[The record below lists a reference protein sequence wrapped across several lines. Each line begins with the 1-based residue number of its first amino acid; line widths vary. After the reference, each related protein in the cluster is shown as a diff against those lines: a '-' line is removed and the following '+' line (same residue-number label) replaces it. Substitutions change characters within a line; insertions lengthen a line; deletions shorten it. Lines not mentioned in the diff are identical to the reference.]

1 MTTKSLS
8 RSKSRDEK
16 TISKTQARRP
26 AFFLNKYR
34 IFGKKDSEIMTLR
47 KQFFFVLVFVC
58 QLVLAQNDTIVLK
71 DVQVSDL
78 HLTTYSGSLSV
89 QKLNDSI
96 ISKNQ
101 SSLTSLLNYNSVVY
115 FKENGLG
122 MVSSPSFRGTT
133 AQQTAVIWNGI
144 NINSQFNGQTD
155 FNTITTR
162 NYNSVTVR
170 AGGGSAIY
178 GSSAIGGSI
187 HLNNE
192 MVFKHKFENDL
203 FLSYGSFNTF
213 DSSFRSTFST
223 NRVSVNF
230 NFSRNS
236 SDNDYPFL
244 NSDLKNTNG
253 QFYNNNYN
261 LSFGYKLNQ
270 SNVFRV
276 YSQFYDSERHFSAT
290 IGSKS
295 ESKYQDINSRNLAEW
310 LYSSTKIVSSLKMA
324 FLTEKYRYFNNY
336 NFESF
341 ETSRAETF
349 IAKYGL
355 EFKFSSK
362 IKLNGIVDYSNLKG
376 IGKNIGN
383 NKRNIGAISLLLH
396 HKISNH
402 FQYDLSIR
410 KEVTD
415 TYESPFL
422 MAFGS
427 SFDVNSN
434 YKIKLNVSKNF
445 RIPTFNDLYWV
456 GSGNPNL
463 KPESAIQSEIGH
475 ELIFNNV
482 EIKITSY
489 YNSISNL
496 IRWIPQNSIWKP
508 ENVDNVVSYGNEVL
522 VNFKKQFAKQYF
534 EINASYAYTVSEN
547 EKTGKQLT
555 YVPFHKSTVGFAYNY
570 KKINFNYQFLFNGF
584 VYTQSD
590 HEAFIKSYN
599 VSNVG
604 LRYNFGKKNRY
615 VLGFQTQNIFNENY
629 QSVAYRPLP
638 GRNYLVNLTLKL

>member
-1 MTTKSLS
+1 MLQSHCHAL
-8 RSKSRDEK
+8 RDEK
-16 TISKTQARRP
+16 TINKTQARRP

-47 KQFFFVLVFVC
+47 KQFFFVLVLVC
-58 QLVLAQNDTIVLK
+58 QLVLSQNDTIFLK

-78 HLTTYSGSLSV
+78 NLTTFSGSLSV

-96 ISKNQ
+96 IAKNQ

-192 MVFKHKFENDL
+192 MVFKNKFENDL
-203 FLSYGSFNTF
+203 FLCYGSFNTF
-213 DSSFRSTFST
+213 DSSFRSTFS
-223 NRVSVNF
+223 NNKVSVNF
-230 NFSRNS
+230 NFSQNS

-244 NSDLKNTNG
+244 NSNLKNTNG
-253 QFYNNNYN
+253 QFYNNSYN
-261 LSFGYKLNQ
+261 FSFGYKLNK
-270 SNVFRV
+270 SNIFRI
-276 YSQFYDSERHFSAT
+276 YSQFYDSERHFSAA
-290 IGSKS
+290 IESKS
-295 ESKYQDINSRNLAEW
+295 ESKYQDVNSRNLVEW
-310 LYSSTKIVSSLKMA
+310 FYSTSKIVSNFKLA

-336 NFESF
+336 NFENF
-341 ETSRAETF
+341 ETSNAETF
-349 IAKYGL
+349 IIKYGL
-355 EFKFSSK
+355 EYKFSPK
-362 IKLNGIVDYSNLKG
+362 IKLNGIIDYSGTKG
-376 IGKNIGN
+376 IGKNIGE
-383 NKRNIGAISLLLH
+383 NKRDIGAFSLLLN
-396 HKISNH
+396 HKISTY

-415 TYESPFL
+415 AYESPIL

-427 SFDVNSN
+427 NFNVNSN
-434 YKIKLNVSKNF
+434 YKIKLNISKNF

-475 ELIFNNV
+475 ELAFKNID
-482 EIKITSY
+482 IKVTSY

-496 IRWIPQNSIWKP
+496 IRWIPQNSVWKP
-508 ENVDNVVSYGNEVL
+508 ENIDNVTSYGNEVL
-522 VNFKKQFAKQYF
+522 VNYKKQIAKHFFQV
-534 EINASYAYTVSEN
+534 NSSYAYTISEN
-547 EKTGKQLT
+547 EKTSKQLT
-555 YVPFHKSTVGFAYNY
+555 YVPFHKFTAGFAYNF
-570 KKINFNYQFLFNGF
+570 KKLNVNYQYLFNGF

-599 VSNVG
+599 VSN
-604 LRYNFGKKNRY
+604 LALAYDFGKENKY
-615 VLGFQTQNIFNENY
+615 KLGFQTQNLFNENY

-638 GRNYLVNLTLKL
+638 GRNYLINLTLKL